1 MNSILKFLMRKWWW
15 VFMTVLVAS
24 QVFYARAAEAQTAPA
39 QPASVQAA
47 INQQRIKE
55 VASIS
60 GQRSNQLIGYGLVVG
75 LDGSGDQT
83 TQSPFTL
90 QSTISM
96 LQSMGVAVPPGT
108 SAQTRNIAAVMVTA
122 ELPPLARPGQKLDL
136 TVSSMGN
143 AKSLRGGTL
152 VMTPLRGADGQIYAL
167 AQGSVFV
174 GGAGASAAGSSAT
187 VNHLSV
193 GRIPGGALVER
204 TLPSQADGSF
214 MQLDLNQ
221 SDYTLMQRTLEA
233 IRKRFGANVAT
244 PRDARSLQVRLP
256 QDPAERIAFVSE
268 LENLPIGPSV
278 DRAKVVIN
286 SRTGSVVMNQAVLLA
301 PSAVAHGNLSVR
313 IQSDPTTS
321 QPEPFS
327 RGQTSVTNQAQ
338 IEVAQGG
345 EPGGLVK
352 VPPGASLDEVVRAL
366 NILGAKPADL
376 MAILQALKASGALK
390 AELEVI

>member
-1 MNSILKFLMRKWWW
+1 MILKFLIKRWWW
-15 VFMTVLVAS
+15 VFMAVLVTS
-24 QVFYARAAEAQTAPA
+24 QVFYAKAAEA
-39 QPASVQAA
+39 
-47 INQQRIKE
+47 QQRIKE

-90 QSTISM
+90 QSTLSM
-96 LQSMGVAVPPGT
+96 LQSLGVAVPPGT

-122 ELPPLARPGQKLDL
+122 ELPPLSRPGQKLDL
-136 TVSSMGN
+136 TVSSLGN

-152 VMTPLRGADGQIYAL
+152 VMTPLRGAYVRIYAL
-167 AQGSVFV
+167 AQASVFV
-174 GGAGASAAGSSAT
+174 GGAGASAGGSSAT

-193 GRIPGGALVER
+193 GRIPGGGLVER
-204 TLPSQADGSF
+204 TLPTQGDGAF

-221 SDYTLMQRTLEA
+221 SDYSLMQKTLDA

-256 QDPAERIAFVSE
+256 QDPTERISFIAE
-268 LENLPIGPSV
+268 LENLPIGSSV
-278 DRAKVVIN
+278 ERAKVVIN
-286 SRTGSVVMNQAVLLA
+286 SRTGSVVVNQAVSLA

-313 IQSDPTTS
+313 IQNEPSVS

-327 RGQTSVTNQAQ
+327 RGQTTVTGQAQ
-338 IEVAQGG
+338 IEVEQGG
-345 EPGGLVK
+345 EGGGLVK

>member
-1 MNSILKFLMRKWWW
+1 MMISSFRSIARLFIAGLLP
-15 VFMTVLVAS
+15 VLLI
-24 QVFYARAAEAQTAPA
+24 APA
-39 QPASVQAA
+39 SA
-47 INQQRIKE
+47 QRIKE
-55 VASIS
+55 VASIA
-60 GQRSNQLIGYGLVVG
+60 GERSNQLIGYGLVVG

-90 QSTISM
+90 QSTLSM

-122 ELPPLARPGQKLDL
+122 DFPSNAKPGQKLDL
-136 TVSSMGN
+136 TVSSIGN

-193 GRIPGGALVER
+193 GRVPGGAIVER
-204 TLPSQADGSF
+204 ALPAQVAGDSL
-214 MQLDLNQ
+214 QLDLNQ
-221 SDYTLMQRTLEA
+221 SDFSMMQKATEA
-233 IRKRFGANVAT
+233 ITKRFGPGIVT
-244 PRDARSLQVRLP
+244 P
-256 QDPAERIAFVSE
+256 QDSRTMRVRMPVDPLERIAFVSA
-268 LENLPIGPSV
+268 LENLPIESTI

-286 SRTGSVVMNQAVLLA
+286 SRTGSVVMNQAVLLS
-301 PSAVAHGNLSVR
+301 PSAVAHGNLTVR
-313 IQSDPTTS
+313 IQNEPTVS

-327 RGQTSVTNQAQ
+327 RGQTSVVNQAQ
-338 IEVAQGG
+338 IDVNQGG
-345 EPGGLVK
+345 VEGGLVR
-352 VPPGASLDEVVRAL
+352 VPSGATLDEVVRAL